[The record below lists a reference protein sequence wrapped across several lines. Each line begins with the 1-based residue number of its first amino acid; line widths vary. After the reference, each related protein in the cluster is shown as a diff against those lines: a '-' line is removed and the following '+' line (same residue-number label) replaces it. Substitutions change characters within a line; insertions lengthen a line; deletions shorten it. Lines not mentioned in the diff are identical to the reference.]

1 MVVMEGLY
9 REEDL
14 PVLNVFFYTKFAPDL
29 QIGHV
34 MDPAKLGLAF
44 RFLSRSLTLL
54 RRSEGMV
61 SRAFV
66 GLNIYL
72 LDILMRSQFIAI
84 FFFIW
89 RIFKVP

>member
-14 PVLNVFFYTKFAPDL
+14 PVLNVFLYTKFAPDL

-61 SRAFV
+61 LRAFV
-66 GLNIYL
+66 GLYMYSL
-72 LDILMRSQFIAI
+72 SFL
-84 FFFIW
+84 
-89 RIFKVP
+89 